1 MAATLPPLSGLPG
14 RRRRTPLS
22 IAALRSAAARDPKAA
37 IRETAKQFEALFM
50 QQLMKSMREAT
61 LQLGHARQ
69 RGHASSAPRCST
81 ASTRRKMTGLPGGLT
96 DAIARQLERQ
106 MGGGAAAALGR
117 AGGRRRARAPAA
129 GGHELAAVA
138 RSRSTSCSSTQAPR
152 APPRR
157 RAASR
162 PRS

>member
-1 MAATLPPLSGLPG
+1 MAAATPPLSGLPASA
-14 RRRRTPLS
+14 TSSLS
-22 IAALRSAAARDPKAA
+22 IAELRSAAARDPKAA

-61 LQLGHARQ
+61 LSSGMLDNEGTKLGNEMLDSQYA
-69 RGHASSAPRCST
+69 A
-81 ASTRRKMTGLPGGLT
+81 KMTGLPGGLT

-106 MGGGAAAALGR
+106 MGDGRSGGS
-117 AGGRRRARAPAA
+117 GRRRERRARCGGRPARRCR
-129 GGHELAAVA
+129 
-138 RSRSTSCSSTQAPR
+138 RSRSTSCSSTPAPR